1 MQEGE
6 PLVRADSSVQDHAK
20 VNIGINFLE
29 CIGGMDEPHP
39 IRYFKWYP
47 PVPGRDLAGR
57 ATSSGVYQLPRK
69 QEKRSVRQSVVKTQ
83 AVNHGCHPSKGS
95 CNLSCSKRQ
104 TKPSVFFEEKKET
117 RNKFPA
123 SSSFRGYEYAF
134 LTRLIP
140 RWAPYNL
147 IIRSLRT
154 AVSTPYSEPHPEY
167 VHNCVYT

>member
-20 VNIGINFLE
+20 VTIGINFLE

-104 TKPSVFFEEKKET
+104 IKPSVFFEEKKET

-140 RWAPYNL
+140 R
-147 IIRSLRT
+147 
-154 AVSTPYSEPHPEY
+154 
-167 VHNCVYT
+167 